1 VETGFSAG
9 AVRRVV
15 TATDGEGYTKLSD
28 DDQRDLQD
36 RMASIQDQA
45 ALNAG
50 LNRQQGF
57 IQGAGDG
64 ALTAW
69 PPVTSELVLLADYV
83 RELHNELVRVNSR
96 LRKSSRIRM
105 RMAVTAGLVQEAAQG
120 VTGQAAINAML
131 LVNSQP
137 LRAALGRNPRSPL
150 VVILDDQL
158 YQGVVLSGRRGLQ
171 DAPWKRVLVRD
182 KYGNDHIG
190 WITVPGFPR
199 QRRAVFDGEATILT
213 SPGHQES
220 PAGAERSG
228 ARPRRRWPAQ
238 IIAAWIGAGAVVVAA
253 VIGATVNLW
262 GSHGG
267 GSPVESNTPSTSSTG
282 SVTSPAASDSAT
294 SIARPV
300 VRPKPSGKLYT
311 EETYNHLGTD
321 VFSDPAGAA
330 VSSGPAFIPFGT
342 NVLVKCYAPNEST
355 MTSINDFYLVET
367 SPWKGEYAPAN
378 TFLNADTTGS
388 LDPKVPKCA
397 AT

>member
-1 VETGFSAG
+1 
-9 AVRRVV
+9 
-15 TATDGEGYTKLSD
+15 
-28 DDQRDLQD
+28 
-36 RMASIQDQA
+36 MASIQDQA

-50 LNRQQGF
+50 LNRQEGF

-83 RELHNELVRVNSR
+83 RELHSELVRVNNR
-96 LRKSSRIRM
+96 LRKGSRIRM
-105 RMAVTAGLVQEAAQG
+105 RMAVTSGLVQEAAQG

-171 DAPWKRVLVRD
+171 DAQWTRVLVRD

-190 WITVPGFPR
+190 WITVPGSPR
-199 QRRAVFDGEATILT
+199 QRQAAFRGEGTVVT
-213 SPGHQES
+213 NPGLQQSASEVDS
-220 PAGAERSG
+220 SG
-228 ARPRRRWPAQ
+228 ARPRRRWSTQ
-238 IIAAWIGAGAVVVAA
+238 IIAAWIGAAAVVVAA

-262 GSHGG
+262 GTQSG
-267 GSPVESNTPSTSSTG
+267 GSPKQSSTPPVSSTG
-282 SVTSPAASDSAT
+282 SVTSPAASDSETTVA
-294 SIARPV
+294 SPAVHPNS
-300 VRPKPSGKLYT
+300 SGKLYT

-330 VSSGPAFIPFGT
+330 VSSGPGSIPFGT
-342 NVLVKCYAPNEST
+342 NVQVKCYAPNEST

-388 LDPKVPKCA
+388 LDPKVPKCP